1 MVGEV
6 SHHVSLLDLLFKKV
20 LLLCQSAQLPVGGG
34 AGVEDVLFGREQRQA
49 VGIKVNRF
57 LVHDAQNFPE
67 RSASFVTGPD
77 GVRGSEFLLGRKI
90 KKNKKKTPH
99 TATAERQVVDGGGGG
114 KKAL

>member
-1 MVGEV
+1 M
-6 SHHVSLLDLLFKKV
+6 
-20 LLLCQSAQLPVGGG
+20 LLLCRSAELPVGGG

-49 VGIKVNRF
+49 VGIKVNRL

-90 KKNKKKTPH
+90 KKKKH
-99 TATAERQVVDGGGGG
+99 TQPQRNAKLLTVEGK